1 MEPNFSL
8 AMNLRMEQGSNKK
21 GTAHAEAGSVP
32 AFAGDGFRRSTGIPN
47 EKALPL
53 PTSREKGLSEK
64 ACDFGPQISKRTFAD
79 LNICLQSRRLFFFIL
94 LQFRQF
100 LFEIVYLLLLFLR
113 FFHPVHLQQSNGIVY
128 TVRKFI
134 DMMGVVGV
142 VRDGSAQCVGR
153 A

>member
-1 MEPNFSL
+1 M
-8 AMNLRMEQGSNKK
+8 GWVK
-21 GTAHAEAGSVP
+21 
-32 AFAGDGFRRSTGIPN
+32 I
-47 EKALPL
+47 
-53 PTSREKGLSEK
+53 LSEK
-64 ACDFGPQISKRTFAD
+64 ACDFGTQISKRTFAD

-100 LFEIVYLLLLFLR
+100 LFEIVYLLLLFLK
-113 FFHPVHLQQSNGIVY
+113 FFHPVHLQQGNGIVY

-134 DMMGVVGV
+134 DMLGVVGI